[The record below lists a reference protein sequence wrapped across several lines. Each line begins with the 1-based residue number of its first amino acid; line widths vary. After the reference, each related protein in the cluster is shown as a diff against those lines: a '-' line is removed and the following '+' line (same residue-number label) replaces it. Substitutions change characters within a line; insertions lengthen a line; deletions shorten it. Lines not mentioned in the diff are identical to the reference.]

1 MTFARTKIQP
11 PQPRGR
17 VLLARPRVD
26 VPLREALSAQRLVLV
41 SAPAG
46 YGKSALMA
54 RALQSLAPGT
64 ALAWV
69 AADAGDD
76 LPRLLE
82 CLVAALEPYDLPW
95 RAAPEA
101 LVAGAGDAAGR
112 TRFTVEL
119 INALEAADV
128 AHGVIAIDDLHRI
141 DDDAVHR
148 FLDALIERLGPRW
161 TLALLTR
168 HDPPLALPRW
178 RAAGELVE
186 FRQETL
192 RWTRD
197 ELAAWL
203 AAAGADAARLDTLLA
218 RTEGWAAGVQLALR
232 SAQGSAT
239 AIGNERAF
247 TDFLD
252 AEVIDTLDAE
262 LRDFLLQVWVL
273 PELTAARAAAVSG
286 NADAARLLD
295 RVEQLGLFVSA
306 LDAPEPTLKLHDLLR
321 AALEQRLQRER
332 PDALPPLLRRAAA
345 GEGDPLRRITL
356 LLRAGDAAGAAQ
368 TLLEATPAWIT
379 AGALPT
385 VRTVL
390 AQFNAASRE
399 RLPAWH
405 LSQCLLGWATGDFAT
420 MDTAAR
426 AAQALGVAA
435 GDGEVAAMGLGY
447 RAIALNFLSRRGL
460 RELGVEQIEAR
471 APAPHVVTGVAL
483 AWADIDEGRFDDA
496 RRRYAGTLAHLAH
509 SSEPHLWYQ
518 GNLGTVGVHIPGLGP
533 LIERWVDG
541 ALRVCGEQP
550 LTLKAM
556 ALVTRGWHRLLVR
569 GDIAGARE
577 ALAATQQELRW
588 LAEPTGVNALATV
601 LQLQIEA
608 ASGDSAATRAAIAQL
623 LQGPSTGQGHRARWI
638 VANFVAGC
646 AAAVGDTAALDEQIV
661 VLAATPVDSALPG
674 LHAVVLDLARGHAA
688 WQRGDVH
695 DAIACW
701 QRCVADEIGLV
712 RSRLDMPTR
721 LWLAAACLR
730 AGLMREAAAPLVGL
744 QARAQ
749 QGAAGSMLFARA
761 AAPLL
766 SAHDWRG
773 ALDDADRAALL
784 GWLQRLGNAGAA
796 AVPAAA
802 SVVVPSAAVK
812 SVAGAASAS
821 GLSSRELDVLERIAA
836 GDSNKLI
843 ARAFDL
849 SPHTVKRHV
858 ANILD
863 KLALDSR
870 GRAAAWYRQN
880 AAS

>member
-1 MTFARTKIQP
+1 MSFARTKIQP

-17 VLLARPRVD
+17 VLLARPRID
-26 VPLREALSAQRLVLV
+26 APLREALATQRLVLV

-54 RALQSLAPGT
+54 RQLQDLVSAGV

-69 AADAGDD
+69 AADVGDD

-95 RAAPEA
+95 RTAPEA
-101 LVAGAGDAAGR
+101 LIAGAGDAGGR

-128 AHGVIAIDDLHRI
+128 PHGVIVIDDLHRI
-141 DDDAVHR
+141 DDDEVHR

-161 TLALLTR
+161 TVALLTR
-168 HDPPLALPRW
+168 RDPPLALPRW
-178 RAAGELVE
+178 RVAGELAE

-192 RWTRD
+192 RWTRE

-232 SAQGSAT
+232 SSTSAT
-239 AIGNERAF
+239 AIGSERAF

-273 PELTAARAAAVSG
+273 PELTAARAAAVTG
-286 NADAARLLD
+286 RADAARLLD

-321 AALEQRLQRER
+321 AALEQRLKRER
-332 PDALPPLLRRAAA
+332 PEALPPLLRRAAA
-345 GEGDPLRRITL
+345 GESDPLRRIPL
-356 LLRAGDAAGAAQ
+356 LLRAGDDAGAAQ

-390 AQFNAASRE
+390 AQFDPAARE

-420 MDTAAR
+420 MDASAR
-426 AAQALGVAA
+426 AAQALGEAA

-460 RELGVEQIEAR
+460 RELGVENLQAR

-496 RRRYAGTLAHLAH
+496 RRRYAGTLEHLER
-509 SSEPHLWYQ
+509 SPEPHLWYQ
-518 GNLGTVGVHIPGLGP
+518 GNLGTVGVHIPGMGP

-541 ALRVCGEQP
+541 ALRVSGEQP

-556 ALVTRGWHRLLVR
+556 ALVTQGWHRLLVR
-569 GDIAGARE
+569 GDIDGARA
-577 ALAATQQELRW
+577 ALDATRQELRW

-608 ASGDSAATRAAIAQL
+608 ASGDAAATRAAVAQL
-623 LQGPSTGQGHRARWI
+623 QQGPSTGQGHRARWI
-638 VANFVAGC
+638 VANFIAGC
-646 AAAVGDTAALDEQIV
+646 AAAVGDAQALSEQLA
-661 VLAATPVDSALPG
+661 VLEATPVESALPG
-674 LHAVVLDLARGHAA
+674 LHGTVLDLARGHAA
-688 WQRGDVH
+688 WLRGDIQGAV
-695 DAIACW
+695 DCW

-712 RSRLDMPTR
+712 RTRLDMPTR
-721 LWLAAACLR
+721 LFLAAACLR
-730 AGLMREAAAPLVGL
+730 AGRAREAAAPLAGL
-744 QARAQ
+744 RARAR
-749 QGAAGSMLFARA
+749 QGAAGSMLFARSV
-761 AAPLL
+761 APLL
-766 SAHDWRG
+766 AAQDWRG
-773 ALDDADRAALL
+773 LLDEADRAELQA
-784 GWLQRLGNAGAA
+784 WLQRLNVATAA
-796 AVPAAA
+796 APAA
-802 SVVVPSAAVK
+802 PSAP
-812 SVAGAASAS
+812 SGANIKPAADAITVT
-821 GLSSRELDVLERIAA
+821 GLSSRELEVLERMAA

-870 GRAAAWYRQN
+870 GRAAAWYREH

>member
-1 MTFARTKIQP
+1 MTTFARTKIQP
-11 PQPRGR
+11 PRPRAR

-26 VPLREALSAQRLVLV
+26 GPLREALATQRLVLV

-54 RALQSLAPGT
+54 RALQELPAGT

-69 AADAGDD
+69 AVDTGDD

-95 RAAPEA
+95 RSAPEA
-101 LVAGAGDAAGR
+101 LIAGAGDAAGR

-119 INALEAADV
+119 INALEAAEV
-128 AHGVIAIDDLHRI
+128 AHGVMVIDDLHRI
-141 DDDAVHR
+141 ADDAVHR
-148 FLDALIERLGPRW
+148 FLDALIDRLGPRW
-161 TLALLTR
+161 TVALLTR

-178 RAAGELVE
+178 RVAGELAE
-186 FRQETL
+186 FRQDTL

-203 AAAGADAARLDTLLA
+203 DSAGADATRLDTLLA
-218 RTEGWAAGVQLALR
+218 RTDGWAAGVQLALR
-232 SAQGSAT
+232 STNTG
-239 AIGNERAF
+239 AIGSERAF
-247 TDFLD
+247 TEFLD
-252 AEVIDTLDAE
+252 TEVIDALDGE

-273 PELTAARAAAVSG
+273 PELTAARAAAVSER
-286 NADAARLLD
+286 ADAARLLD

-321 AALEQRLQRER
+321 AALEQRLKRER

-345 GEGDPLRRITL
+345 GEGDPLRRIAL
-356 LLRAGDAAGAAQ
+356 LLRAGDDGGAAQ
-368 TLLEATPAWIT
+368 TLLQATPAWIT

-385 VRTVL
+385 VRAVL
-390 AQFNAASRE
+390 AQFDAATRD

-420 MDTAAR
+420 MDASAR
-426 AAQALGVAA
+426 AAQTLGEAA

-460 RELGVEQIEAR
+460 RELGVENLQAR

-483 AWADIDEGRFDDA
+483 AWAAIDEGRFDDA
-496 RRRYAGTLAHLAH
+496 RRHYAVTLDHLER
-509 SSEPHLWYQ
+509 STNEPHLWYQ
-518 GNLGTVGVHIPGLGP
+518 GNLGTVGVHIPGMGP
-533 LIERWVDG
+533 LIERWVEG
-541 ALRVCGEQP
+541 ALRVSGEQP

-556 ALVTRGWHRLLVR
+556 ALVTHGWHRLLVQ
-569 GDIAGARE
+569 GDIAGARA
-577 ALAATQQELRW
+577 ALEATQQELRW
-588 LAEPTGVNALATV
+588 LGEWGEPTGVNALATV

-608 ASGDSAATRAAIAQL
+608 ASGDAGATRAAIAQL

-638 VANFVAGC
+638 VANFIAGC
-646 AAAVGDTAALDEQIV
+646 AAAVGDAQALNDQLM
-661 VLAATPVDSALPG
+661 VLETTPVESALPG
-674 LHAVVLDLARGHAA
+674 LHATVLDLARGHAA
-688 WQRGDVH
+688 WLRGDTQ
-695 DAIACW
+695 AALTCW
-701 QRCVADEIGLV
+701 QRCVADEVALI
-712 RSRLDMPTR
+712 RTRLDLPTR
-721 LWLAAACLR
+721 LFLAAACLR
-730 AGLMREAAAPLVGL
+730 AGRARDAAAPLIGL
-744 QARAQ
+744 QARASY
-749 QGAAGSMLFARA
+749 GAAGSMLFARA
-761 AAPLL
+761 AAPPL
-766 SAHDWRG
+766 AQQDWR
-773 ALDDADRAALL
+773 ALLEDSDRAALQ
-784 GWLQRLGNAGAA
+784 GWLQRLDIAPVATA
-796 AVPAAA
+796 PPAAA
-802 SVVVPSAAVK
+802 AKPSSTIA
-812 SVAGAASAS
+812 
-821 GLSSRELDVLERIAA
+821 LSSREMEVLERIAA

-870 GRAAAWYRQN
+870 GRAAAWWRGN
-880 AAS
+880 A

>member
-1 MTFARTKIQP
+1 MNFARTKIQP
-11 PQPRGR
+11 PRPRGR

-26 VPLREALSAQRLVLV
+26 GPLREALATQRLVLV

-54 RALQSLAPGT
+54 RQLQDLSAGT

-69 AADAGDD
+69 AADVGDD

-95 RAAPEA
+95 RTAPEA
-101 LVAGAGDAAGR
+101 LVAGAGDAGGR
-112 TRFTVEL
+112 TRFTIEL

-128 AHGVIAIDDLHRI
+128 PHGVIVIDDLHRI
-141 DDDAVHR
+141 ADDEVHR

-161 TLALLTR
+161 TVALLTR

-178 RAAGELVE
+178 RVAGELAE
-186 FRQETL
+186 FRQDTL
-192 RWTRD
+192 RWTRE

-232 SAQGSAT
+232 SANTSSSAGALGS
-239 AIGNERAF
+239 ERAF

-262 LRDFLLQVWVL
+262 LREFLLQVWVL
-273 PELTAARAAAVSG
+273 PELTAAHAAAVTG
-286 NADAARLLD
+286 RADAARLLD

-321 AALEQRLQRER
+321 AALEQRALRER
-332 PDALPPLLRRAAA
+332 PEALPQLLERAAA
-345 GEGDPLRRITL
+345 GEADPLRRITL
-356 LLRAGDAAGAAQ
+356 LLRAGDGAGAAQ

-385 VRTVL
+385 VRAVL
-390 AQFNAASRE
+390 AQFDAATRE
-399 RLPAWH
+399 HLAAWH
-405 LSQCLLGWATGDFAT
+405 LAQCLLGWATGNFAT
-420 MDTAAR
+420 MDASAR
-426 AAQALGVAA
+426 TAQALGETA
-435 GDGEVAAMGLGY
+435 GDDEVAAMGLGY

-460 RELGVEQIEAR
+460 RELGVENLKAR

-496 RRRYAGTLAHLAH
+496 RRRYAGTLEHLER

-518 GNLGTVGVHIPGLGP
+518 GNLGTVGVHIPGMGA
-533 LIERWVDG
+533 LIERWVEG
-541 ALRVCGEQP
+541 ALRVSGEQP

-556 ALVTRGWHRLLVR
+556 ALVTQGWHRLLVQ
-569 GDIAGARE
+569 GDIAGAR
-577 ALAATQQELRW
+577 ASQSATQQELRW

-601 LQLQIEA
+601 LHLQIEA
-608 ASGDSAATRAAIAQL
+608 ASGDAAATRAAIAQL

-638 VANFVAGC
+638 VANFIAGC
-646 AAAVGDTAALDEQIV
+646 AAAVGDAQALGEQLA
-661 VLAATPVDSALPG
+661 VLESTPVESALPG
-674 LHAVVLDLARGHAA
+674 LHATVLDLARGHAA
-688 WQRGDVH
+688 WQRGDTLA
-695 DAIACW
+695 AIACW
-701 QRCVADEIGLV
+701 QRCVADEIALV
-712 RSRLDMPTR
+712 RTRLDMPTR
-721 LWLAAACLR
+721 LHLAAACLR
-730 AGLMREAAAPLVGL
+730 AGRAREAAAPLAGL
-744 QARAQ
+744 QARAR
-749 QGAAGSMLFARA
+749 QGAAGSMLFARSV
-761 AAPLL
+761 APLL
-766 SAHDWRG
+766 AAQDWRG
-773 ALDDADRAALL
+773 LLDEADRAELQA
-784 GWLQRLGNAGAA
+784 WLQRLGSPAAPAPSAPAPGAA
-796 AVPAAA
+796 APPAAEA
-802 SVVVPSAAVK
+802 S
-812 SVAGAASAS
+812 SAS
-821 GLSSRELDVLERIAA
+821 GLSSRELEVLERIAA

-870 GRAAAWYRQN
+870 GRAAAWYREN
-880 AAS
+880 EAS

>member
-1 MTFARTKIQP
+1 MSFARTKIQP

-26 VPLREALSAQRLVLV
+26 VPLREALATQRLVLV

-54 RALQSLAPGT
+54 RQLQNFASTGT

-82 CLVAALEPYDLPW
+82 CLVAALEPHDLPW
-95 RAAPEA
+95 RTAPEA
-101 LVAGAGDAAGR
+101 LIAGAGDAAGR

-119 INALEAADV
+119 INALEAAEV
-128 AHGVIAIDDLHRI
+128 PHGVIAIDDLHRI
-141 DDDAVHR
+141 DDADVHR

-161 TLALLTR
+161 TVALLTR

-178 RAAGELVE
+178 RVAGELAE

-197 ELAAWL
+197 ELAQWL
-203 AAAGADAARLDTLLA
+203 AAAGADATRLDTLLA

-232 SAQGSAT
+232 STSNAS
-239 AIGNERAF
+239 AIGSERAF
-247 TDFLD
+247 TEFLD

-262 LRDFLLQVWVL
+262 LREFLLQVWVL

-295 RVEQLGLFVSA
+295 RIEHLGLFVST
-306 LDAPEPTLKLHDLLR
+306 LDAPEPTWKLHDLLR
-321 AALEQRLQRER
+321 AALEQRLARER
-332 PDALPPLLRRAAA
+332 PEALPPLLERAAA
-345 GEGDPLRRITL
+345 GESDPLRRITL
-356 LLRAGDAAGAAQ
+356 LLRAGDDSGAAQ

-390 AQFNAASRE
+390 AQFSAATRE

-420 MDTAAR
+420 MDASAR
-426 AAQALGVAA
+426 AAQALGDAA

-460 RELGVEQIEAR
+460 RELGVENIAAR

-496 RRRYAGTLAHLAH
+496 RRRYAGTLEHLER
-509 SSEPHLWYQ
+509 STEPHLWYQ
-518 GNLGTVGVHIPGLGP
+518 GNLGTVGVHIPGMGP

-541 ALRVCGEQP
+541 TLRVSGEQP
-550 LTLKAM
+550 LTVKAM
-556 ALVTRGWHRLLVR
+556 ALVTRGWHRLLVQ
-569 GDIAGARE
+569 GDIAGARA
-577 ALAATQQELRW
+577 ALDATQQELRW

-608 ASGDSAATRAAIAQL
+608 ASGDAAATRAATAQL

-638 VANFVAGC
+638 VANYIAGC
-646 AAAVGDTAALDEQIV
+646 AAAIGDAQLLAEQLA
-661 VLAATPVDSALPG
+661 VLEATPVESALPG
-674 LHAVVLDLARGHAA
+674 LHAAVLDLGRGHAA
-688 WQRGDVH
+688 WQRGD
-695 DAIACW
+695 DAAAISSW
-701 QRCVADEIGLV
+701 QRCVADEIALV
-712 RSRLDMPTR
+712 RTRLDLPTR
-721 LWLAAACLR
+721 LFLAAACVR
-730 AGLMREAAAPLVGL
+730 AGRVREAAAPLIGL
-744 QARAQ
+744 QARAR
-749 QGAAGSMLFARA
+749 QGAAGSMLFART

-766 SAHDWRG
+766 AAQDWR
-773 ALDDADRAALL
+773 ALLDADDRAELQA
-784 GWLQRLGNAGAA
+784 WLKRLDIAPVAA
-796 AVPAAA
+796 ATPADAIKPS
-802 SVVVPSAAVK
+802 SV
-812 SVAGAASAS
+812 S
-821 GLSSRELDVLERIAA
+821 GLSSRELEVLERIAA

-870 GRAAAWYRQN
+870 GRAAAWYREN
-880 AAS
+880 AASRFRP

>member
-1 MTFARTKIQP
+1 MSFARTKIQP

-26 VPLREALSAQRLVLV
+26 DPLRDALATQRLVLV

-54 RALQSLAPGT
+54 RALQDLPAGT

-69 AADAGDD
+69 AADPGDD
-76 LPRLLE
+76 LQRLLE
-82 CLVAALEPYDLPW
+82 CLVAALEPHDLPW
-95 RAAPEA
+95 RTAPEA

-112 TRFTVEL
+112 TRFTIEL
-119 INALEAADV
+119 INALEAAEV

-161 TLALLTR
+161 TVALLTR

-178 RAAGELVE
+178 RVAGELTE

-203 AAAGADAARLDTLLA
+203 AAAGADAARLDGLLA

-232 SAQGSAT
+232 SASRNAS
-239 AIGNERAF
+239 AIGSERAF
-247 TDFLD
+247 TAFLD

-286 NADAARLLD
+286 RADAARLLD

-321 AALEQRLQRER
+321 AALEQRMKREQ
-332 PDALPPLLRRAAA
+332 PDALPALLARAAA
-345 GEGDPLRRITL
+345 GEGDPLRRLTL
-356 LLRAGDAAGAAQ
+356 LLRAGDSAGAAQ
-368 TLLEATPAWIT
+368 TLLDATPAWIT

-385 VRTVL
+385 VRMVL
-390 AQFNAASRE
+390 AQFDAATRE

-420 MDTAAR
+420 MDASAR

-435 GDGEVAAMGLGY
+435 GDAEVAAMGLGY

-460 RELGVEQIEAR
+460 RELGVEHLQAR

-496 RRRYAGTLAHLAH
+496 RARYAGTLDHLER
-509 SSEPHLWYQ
+509 STEPHLWYQ
-518 GNLGTVGVHIPGLGP
+518 GNLGTVGVHIPGMGP
-533 LIERWVDG
+533 LIERWVEG
-541 ALRVCGEQP
+541 ALRVSGEQP

-556 ALVTRGWHRLLVR
+556 ALVTRGWHRLLVK
-569 GDIAGARE
+569 GDIAGARA
-577 ALAATQQELRW
+577 ALGATQQELRW

-608 ASGDSAATRAAIAQL
+608 ASGDAAATRASIDAL

-638 VANFVAGC
+638 VANFIAGC
-646 AAAVGDTAALDEQIV
+646 AAAVGDARALGEQLA
-661 VLAATPVDSALPG
+661 VLEATPVESALPG
-674 LHAVVLDLARGHAA
+674 LHAIVLDLARGHAA
-688 WQRGDVH
+688 WQRGDAPAAI
-695 DAIACW
+695 DAW
-701 QRCVADEIGLV
+701 QRAVADEIGLV
-712 RSRLDMPTR
+712 RTRLDMPTR
-721 LWLAAACLR
+721 LFLAAACLR
-730 AGLMREAAAPLVGL
+730 AGRVREAATPLAGL
-744 QARAQ
+744 QARARL
-749 QGAAGSMLFARA
+749 GAAGSMLFARA
-761 AAPLL
+761 VAPVLAAQ
-766 SAHDWRG
+766 DWRG
-773 ALDDADRAALL
+773 LLDDADRAELQA
-784 GWLQRLGNAGAA
+784 WLQRLDIA
-796 AVPAAA
+796 AVAPTAPKPAADA
-802 SVVVPSAAVK
+802 IGAVN
-812 SVAGAASAS
+812 ALTG
-821 GLSSRELDVLERIAA
+821 RELEVLERIAA
-836 GDSNKLI
+836 GESNKLI

-870 GRAAAWYRQN
+870 GRAAAWYREN
-880 AAS
+880 ALA

>member
-26 VPLREALSAQRLVLV
+26 APLRAALATQRLVLV

-54 RALQSLAPGT
+54 RQLQDLPAGT

-82 CLVAALEPYDLPW
+82 CLVAALEPHDLPW
-95 RAAPEA
+95 RTAPEA
-101 LVAGAGDAAGR
+101 LIAGAGDATGR

-128 AHGVIAIDDLHRI
+128 PHGVIVIDDLHRI
-141 DDDAVHR
+141 DDAEVHR

-178 RAAGELVE
+178 RVAGELAE

-203 AAAGADAARLDTLLA
+203 VAAGADAARLDTLLA
-218 RTEGWAAGVQLALR
+218 RTDGWAAGVQLALR
-232 SAQGSAT
+232 SASNAS
-239 AIGNERAF
+239 AIGSERAF
-247 TDFLD
+247 TEFLD
-252 AEVIDTLDAE
+252 AEVIDALDAE

-273 PELTAARAAAVSG
+273 PELTAPRAAAVSERP
-286 NADAARLLD
+286 DAARLLD

-321 AALEQRLQRER
+321 AALEQRLKRER
-332 PDALPPLLRRAAA
+332 PEALAPLLRRAAA
-345 GEGDPLRRITL
+345 GEPDPLRRITL
-356 LLRAGDAAGAAQ
+356 LLRAGDDGGAAQ
-368 TLLEATPAWIT
+368 ALLEATPAWIT

-390 AQFNAASRE
+390 GQFDAAARE
-399 RLPAWH
+399 QLPAWH

-420 MDTAAR
+420 MDASAR
-426 AAQALGVAA
+426 RAQALGQAA
-435 GDGEVAAMGLGY
+435 GDAETAAMGLGY

-460 RELGVEQIEAR
+460 RELGVEHIEAR
-471 APAPHVVTGVAL
+471 SPAPHVVTGVAL

-496 RRRYAGTLAHLAH
+496 RRRYAGTLEHLQR
-509 SSEPHLWYQ
+509 SPQPQLWYQ
-518 GNLGTVGVHIPGLGP
+518 GNLGTVGVHIPGMGP
-533 LIERWVDG
+533 LIERWVEG

-556 ALVTRGWHRLLVR
+556 ALVTRGWHRLLVQ
-569 GDIAGARE
+569 GDIAGARA
-577 ALAATQQELRW
+577 ALDATQQELRW

-608 ASGDSAATRAAIAQL
+608 ASGDAAATGAAIAQL

-638 VANFVAGC
+638 VANFIAGC
-646 AAAVGDTAALDEQIV
+646 AAAVGDAAALQEQIA
-661 VLAATPVDSALPG
+661 VLEATPVDSALPG
-674 LHAVVLDLARGHAA
+674 LHATVLDLARGHAA
-688 WQRGDVH
+688 WLGGDAAA
-695 DAIACW
+695 AIGCW
-701 QRCVADEIGLV
+701 QRCLADEVALI
-712 RSRLDMPTR
+712 RTRLDMPTR
-721 LWLAAACLR
+721 LFLAVACLR
-730 AGLMREAAAPLVGL
+730 AGRTREAAAPLQGL
-744 QARAQ
+744 QARAR

-761 AAPLL
+761 VAPRLAAQDWSGLL
-766 SAHDWRG
+766 DE
-773 ALDDADRAALL
+773 ADRTELQR
-784 GWLQRLGNAGAA
+784 WLQRLDATPPAPPRAAAGAA
-796 AVPAAA
+796 PA
-802 SVVVPSAAVK
+802 
-812 SVAGAASAS
+812 
-821 GLSSRELDVLERIAA
+821 GLSSREFEVLERIAA
-836 GDSNKLI
+836 GESNKLI

-863 KLALDSR
+863 KLGLDSR
-870 GRAAAWYRQN
+870 GRAAAWYREN
-880 AAS
+880 ATS